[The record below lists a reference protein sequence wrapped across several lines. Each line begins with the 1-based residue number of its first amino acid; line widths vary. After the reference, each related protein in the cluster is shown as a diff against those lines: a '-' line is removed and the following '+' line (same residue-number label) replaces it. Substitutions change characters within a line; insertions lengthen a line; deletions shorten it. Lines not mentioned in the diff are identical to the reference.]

1 MVLNMKKL
9 LLAVA
14 IIVSTPAFATE
25 GFQVG
30 GGFGSSATL
39 SGGSQATSGSN
50 GNGYSYQTA
59 NSSGAVFAVG
69 ATGIAA
75 TAAPYG
81 IGGMVGGISGSYA
94 TGGSVTSANS
104 YGTTG
109 YDGYGA
115 TKSGAGADYSSYG
128 NNGIAASYHY

>member
-1 MVLNMKKL
+1 MKKA
-9 LLAVA
+9 LLAIAIAAAFNVA
-14 IIVSTPAFATE
+14 HATD

-59 NSSGAVFAVG
+59 NSNGGVYAVG
-69 ATGIAA
+69 ATALGVGYSGQA
-75 TAAPYG
+75 
-81 IGGMVGGISGSYA
+81 IGGVSGSYA
-94 TGGSVTSANS
+94 VGSSVTNANS